1 MELRCERGISL
12 KMDSSFLLFL
22 LPSLEL
28 AEHPGKEAKGKRY
41 GQMAPRN
48 VPMPTFSLTDNGV
61 PSLELNNGS
70 VVLFAGTSHDT
81 DSLWGTNMLS
91 L

>member
-1 MELRCERGISL
+1 MESRCERGISL

-22 LPSLEL
+22 LPSLAL
-28 AEHPGKEAKGKRY
+28 AEHPGK
-41 GQMAPRN
+41 
-48 VPMPTFSLTDNGV
+48 VPMPTFPLAANGV
-61 PSLELNNGS
+61 PSLELSNGS
-70 VVLFAGTSHDT
+70 VALFAGTSHDT